1 MTLET
6 IMTRHVVT
14 VRMDT
19 ELREIRELFDRYK
32 FHHLLVSDHCKIVG
46 IISDRDLLRNISPFI
61 GKASERTIDSAS
73 LRIKAHQIMTRSLIS
88 AHPGMRAGDAALLMM
103 NNRVSCLPVLDP
115 NGAYLGIVTMRDLLR
130 WALHHVADTSCETH
144 LQAQHNARTGQS
156 KAA

>member
-19 ELREIRELFDRYK
+19 ELREIRELFERYK
-32 FHHLLVSDHCKIVG
+32 FHHVLVTDHCKVVG
-46 IISDRDLLRNISPFI
+46 IISDRDLLKNISPLI
-61 GKASERTIDSAS
+61 GKASERTMDAAS
-73 LRIKAHQIMTRSLIS
+73 LRLRAHQIMTRALIW

-115 NGAYLGIVTMRDLLR
+115 NGAHLGIVTMRDLLR
-130 WALHHVADTSCETH
+130 WALHNIADKTCENQ
-144 LQAQHNARTGQS
+144 LAAAAEQK